1 MSFRG
6 LLVGSSL
13 LLLLLVST
21 GFAQPPEE
29 SPHAKYFAEFD
40 EDGNGVI
47 DGKEIYRL
55 PRKLREMHS
64 RQGAN
69 INPNISRERFHG
81 FMELHKQMLE
91 HELAQKRAK
100 QDEHKREQAF
110 EDYARKLVSPEI
122 RVDEESGEP
131 EITLENSPHAEY
143 FRHFDKDGNGV
154 LEGDEKGLLPQDMR
168 NHFASRF
175 RLAWELDR
183 ITIQEFHE
191 FWEQEKEGWEQR
203 REQIKEKKRFDDYRA
218 TYAKGEEKPEPAVE
232 EAATAEEAPVADKP
246 APKAKAEANATN
258 SFQVEIVMLRRTS
271 EKLPHR
277 TLASET
283 LSVLDGDGPSLSSRL
298 LPWLADPGNASIQL
312 VDYLQAQSVDGQQIS
327 IQRGGREPYVS
338 STTAMGGRGRAVS
351 YQMQNVGTMVRVN
364 PVVMQATGELGLNVQ
379 FEKSYVEQAKLPEEE
394 PSTEVEPRANEPGRV
409 GIPPVRVNPNGTSI
423 PNSVNHPVYSSA
435 VAPTPSETLP
445 PSIATLTAEG
455 MLTLPSG
462 KAGVLTEV
470 AKRLG
475 DEFEEVVILVQ
486 WN

>member
-13 LLLLLVST
+13 LVLLLVST
-21 GFAQPPEE
+21 GIAQPPEE
-29 SPHAKYFAEFD
+29 SPHAAYFAEFD
-40 EDGNGVI
+40 EDGSGVI
-47 DGKEIYRL
+47 EGKEIYRL
-55 PRKLREMHS
+55 PRKLREMYS

-69 INPNISRERFHG
+69 TNPNITLERFHG
-81 FMELHKQMLE
+81 FMELHKQLLE
-91 HELAQKRAK
+91 HDLAQKRAK

-110 EDYARKLVSPEI
+110 DDYSRKLVSPEI
-122 RVDEESGEP
+122 SLEEDPGEP
-131 EITLENSPHAEY
+131 EVTLETSPHAEY

-154 LEGDEKGLLPQDMR
+154 LEGDEKDLLPQDMR
-168 NHFASRF
+168 NHFANDF

-183 ITIQEFHE
+183 ITIREFHE

-203 REQIKEKKRFDDYRA
+203 RERIQEKKRFDDYRA
-218 TYAKGEEKPEPAVE
+218 TYAKGEDKPEPAVE
-232 EAATAEEAPVADKP
+232 EAATAEEAPAADKP
-246 APKAKAEANATN
+246 APKNQAEASATK

-271 EKLPHR
+271 AKLPDR

-283 LSVLDGDGPSLSSRL
+283 LSVLDGAGPSLSARL
-298 LPWLADPGNASIQL
+298 LPWLNDADNGSIQL
-312 VDYLQAQSVDGQQIS
+312 VDYLQAQSVDGQPIV

-338 STTAMGGRGRAVS
+338 STTAMGGRGLAVS
-351 YQMQNVGTMVRVN
+351 YQMQNVGTLVRVN
-364 PVVMQATGELGLNVQ
+364 PVAMKESGELGLNVQ
-379 FEKSYVEQAKLPEEE
+379 FEKSYVEQAKPLPEQ
-394 PSTEVEPRANEPGRV
+394 PSTEEEPRANEPGHV
-409 GIPPVRVNPNGTSI
+409 GIPPVQAGGANIAYVNPSPYAQPGTD
-423 PNSVNHPVYSSA
+423 
-435 VAPTPSETLP
+435 TPP

-475 DEFEEVVILVQ
+475 DEFQEVVILVQ